1 VINTFAQVD
10 YIASAGVTV
19 WHRASAVTKLAAAA
33 AVVGGAVFAPSWAGL
48 AVLLATVVAMVI
60 TARLPARLILAAV
73 TAPLLFAVLFA
84 VASWN
89 GSLAH
94 AAALAMRPVI
104 ASVVAL
110 WLVGTTPYPDLF
122 APLSRV
128 LPRAVGDSLFLTYRA
143 VFALLGRVERVWK
156 ALFLR
161 GALQGPLRRR
171 AGMMGEAVGTVVLY
185 GFERSNRLYQVM
197 HLRGHSGRICGC
209 RHWLELRRED
219 ALVLGVLVWVV
230 VMAIVLSGVPRT

>member
-10 YIASAGVTV
+10 YLASAGASV
-19 WHRASAVTKLAAAA
+19 WHRASAVTKLAAATA
-33 AVVGGAVFAPSWAGL
+33 IVGGAVFAPSWWAL
-48 AVLLATVVAMVI
+48 VALLATAFALVF
-60 TARLPARLILAAV
+60 TARLPLRLILAAI
-73 TAPLLFAVLFA
+73 TAPLVFALLFV
-84 VASWN
+84 VAAWD
-89 GSLAH
+89 GRLAQ
-94 AAALAMRPVI
+94 AATRLVRPVI
-104 ASVVAL
+104 ASVTAL

-122 APLSRV
+122 APLSRL
-128 LPRAVGDSLFLTYRA
+128 LPRTVGDSLFLTYRA

-161 GALQGPLRRR
+161 GALQGPVRRR

-185 GFERSNRLYQVM
+185 GFERSQRLYQVM

-219 ALVLGVLVWVV
+219 VWVLAV
-230 VMAIVLSGVPRT
+230 LLWAVLAAILLPGAPRT